1 MPVAAAVA
9 PLAGA
14 AIGAISGA
22 TNKRPPSLT
31 PQQSTALNA
40 DLSAAQQTATGPV
53 QIDPNQ
59 QKELFANNAQQLTG
73 ANAQVS
79 HALASRGIAGNSGVT
94 AAALENNSAQ
104 SSANQNNIN
113 LSLSQQ
119 ALQNQQYNRGLIAN
133 LTNVKSTPGQ
143 SSFGAATAGAAGPL
157 AYGLQQAYLKSQGQS
172 GSSSPSGSPSFFDST
187 GTSQNDL
194 QEDS

>member
-31 PQQSTALNA
+31 PQQSTALNS
-40 DLSAAQQTATGPV
+40 DLSAATTSATGPAT
-53 QIDPNQ
+53 IDPNQ
-59 QKELFANNAQQLTG
+59 QKELFANNAEQLTG

-94 AAALENNSAQ
+94 AAALENNAAQ

-113 LSLSQQ
+113 LNLSQQ
-119 ALQNQQYNRGLIAN
+119 ALQNQQFNRGLISN
-133 LTNVKSTPGQ
+133 LTTPRSVPGQ
-143 SSFGAATAGAAGPL
+143 STAGAISAGAGAPL
-157 AYGLQQAYLKSQGQS
+157 AYSLQQAYLKQQQQP
-172 GSSSPSGSPSFFDST
+172 SSAVPGSPSYYDST
-187 GTSQNDL
+187 GTSQAQL